1 MVQTILQCQF
11 PKIPILEDTSFDMFG
26 KFASHKDTFIQVFHG
41 NHLWVKVEEGGGD
54 AFEVY
59 EVYDLLA
66 NRSAKTRITVQI
78 CQFRQCSKN
87 QPQIN
92 CNSEQR
98 QGSGTDFSVFAIIFV
113 VELVFGHCPEK
124 KLLEPNLM

>member
-1 MVQTILQCQF
+1 M
-11 PKIPILEDTSFDMFG
+11 
-26 KFASHKDTFIQVFHG
+26 
-41 NHLWVKVEEGGGD
+41 EEGGGD

-113 VELVFGHCPEK
+113 VELVFGHCLEK